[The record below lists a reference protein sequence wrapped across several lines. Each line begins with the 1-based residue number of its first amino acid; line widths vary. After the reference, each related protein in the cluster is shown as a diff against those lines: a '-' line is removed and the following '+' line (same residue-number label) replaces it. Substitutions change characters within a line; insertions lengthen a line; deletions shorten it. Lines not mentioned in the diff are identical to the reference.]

1 MNQSKTILTLVFT
14 LLVGGMMPIS
24 ANSIMQAGQLEE
36 SFACG
41 VPSNLRVTQT
51 YGTSTR
57 LHWNA
62 GSYALTYQIQIRNQ
76 PSYSYF
82 WKAIDAHPSTSY
94 LATGLEKGHGY
105 FFRVRTNCGTN
116 NWSQW
121 SQWYGFN
128 SGGTFMPVVGSGA
141 DAISTQLATSV
152 TDMSIQPNPAANA
165 MTVQLNAANT
175 TENGTVSL
183 FDLTGK
189 LVSQAI
195 VPSGEMSLEV
205 SVATLQNGLYL
216 LRFSDGENVITKKV
230 IVSH

>member
-1 MNQSKTILTLVFT
+1 MKQSKTILTLAFA
-14 LLVGGMMPIS
+14 LLVGGMAPLF
-24 ANSIMQAGQLEE
+24 ANTIIPSEQVEAP
-36 SFACG
+36 FACG

-62 GSYALTYQIQIRNQ
+62 GSYAVNYQIQIRNQ

-82 WKAIDAHPSTSY
+82 WKAINAHPSTTY

-128 SGGTFMPVVGSGA
+128 SGGTFMPVVGAGA
-141 DAISTQLATSV
+141 DALTEQLATSA

-165 MTVQLNAANT
+165 MTVQLNAAN

-216 LRFSDGENVITKKV
+216 LRFSDGANILTKKV